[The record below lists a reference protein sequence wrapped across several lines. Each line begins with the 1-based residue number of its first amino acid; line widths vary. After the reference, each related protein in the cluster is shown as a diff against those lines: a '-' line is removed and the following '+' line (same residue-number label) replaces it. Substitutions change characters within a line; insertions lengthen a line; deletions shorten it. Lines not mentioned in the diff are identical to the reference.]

1 MEKILIARGERDCV
15 LLSDKLNQH
24 GLIAGATG
32 SGKTVTLKVM
42 AENFSK
48 LGIPVVLADVKGD
61 LTSIAKPGEM
71 NEKLADRLKELQID
85 DFEFSKFPVR
95 IWDVFGEKG
104 LPLKVSVTEMGPLLL
119 SRIMSLND
127 AQSGILNIA
136 FRVADENG
144 LLLLDL
150 KDLRAILKF
159 LQENSKEYGA
169 SYGTIPTQSIGAI
182 QRRLLLLE
190 EGGADFFFGEPSIE
204 ITDLLQRDSNGYGM
218 VNVINAERLINQPA
232 VYSMFLLYMLSELFE
247 NLPEV
252 GNPDKPKLVF
262 FFDEAH
268 LLFDSLPK
276 VIEDKIEQV
285 VRLIRSKGV
294 GVFFVTQ
301 NPLDIPDKIAAQL
314 GNRVL
319 HQLRAFSPAELKVI
333 NAVSTTFRQNEK
345 LNLKEEI
352 TNLRTGEALVS
363 FLDEDGSPTIVEKA
377 LILPPHSTFSTLTGM
392 EVLNLVDNDL
402 LFTKYSQEMDRESAY
417 ELLAKKAL
425 DDEAFR
431 LEEEKRLAEEKE
443 KKKSGNRTSA
453 ADKAMTSFIG
463 TISRTIG
470 STIARNIM
478 GSIKKGFK

>member
-61 LTSIAKPGEM
+61 LTSMAKAGEM
-71 NEKLADRLKELQID
+71 NEKLAERLKELEIEN
-85 DFEFSKFPVR
+85 FEFEKFPVR
-95 IWDVFGEKG
+95 IWDVFAEKG
-104 LPLKVSVTEMGPLLL
+104 LPLKVSVSEMGPLLL
-119 SRIMSLND
+119 SRIMDLND

-144 LLLLDL
+144 LLLLDF

-169 SYGTIPTQSIGAI
+169 QYGTIPTQSIGVI

-392 EVLNLVDNDL
+392 EVLNLLDNDL

>member
-1 MEKILIARGERDCV
+1 MDIINITEVNMEKILIARGERDCV

-144 LLLLDL
+144 LLLLDF

-169 SYGTIPTQSIGAI
+169 QYGTIPTQSIGAI

-190 EGGADFFFGEPSIE
+190 EG
-204 ITDLLQRDSNGYGM
+204 
-218 VNVINAERLINQPA
+218 
-232 VYSMFLLYMLSELFE
+232 
-247 NLPEV
+247 
-252 GNPDKPKLVF
+252 
-262 FFDEAH
+262 
-268 LLFDSLPK
+268 
-276 VIEDKIEQV
+276 
-285 VRLIRSKGV
+285 
-294 GVFFVTQ
+294 
-301 NPLDIPDKIAAQL
+301 
-314 GNRVL
+314 RVL
-319 HQLRAFSPAELKVI
+319 TKVVHFI
-333 NAVSTTFRQNEK
+333 SKSTTFFNEK
-345 LNLKEEI
+345 H
-352 TNLRTGEALVS
+352 V
-363 FLDEDGSPTIVEKA
+363 
-377 LILPPHSTFSTLTGM
+377 
-392 EVLNLVDNDL
+392 
-402 LFTKYSQEMDRESAY
+402 
-417 ELLAKKAL
+417 
-425 DDEAFR
+425 
-431 LEEEKRLAEEKE
+431 
-443 KKKSGNRTSA
+443 
-453 ADKAMTSFIG
+453 
-463 TISRTIG
+463 
-470 STIARNIM
+470 
-478 GSIKKGFK
+478 